1 MQTITRKSYLQK
13 LSVLKE
19 KNIIKV
25 ATGDMRCGKS
35 TLKTPISSI
44 KYFDK

>member
-1 MQTITRKSYLQK
+1 MQTIARKSYLQK
-13 LSVLKE
+13 FSVLKE

-25 ATGDMRCGKS
+25 ATGVRRCRKS